1 MSTRLMF
8 KSVNDLLDEKFYVP
22 YYQRGYR
29 WTKQQVIDLLND
41 IWGFT
46 QKEGNDKFYCLQ
58 PVVVKKVLNTIINE
72 EYWEVVDGQQRLT
85 TLYILLYYLTKEVL
99 KVDSLKEEYGKEIFT
114 ISYETRPGSAKF
126 LKNLEKDNSNIDY
139 YYMHTTYET
148 IKEWFTDSNNIENRT
163 DRFNF
168 LSTLLGRKGKEKSV
182 QVIWYEVPV
191 EVNSNELFTRL
202 NLGKI
207 PLTNSELVKAL
218 FLSETSFEKDDKQE
232 QKKTE
237 IAILWD
243 SMEQRLNDEKYW
255 AFITNENPEDYSNK
269 IELLLDLIAKKSDK
283 NKDPLSTF
291 LHFYKVVNGKS
302 KDLWSLWLDIEKY
315 DQTLVEWYKNRDLY
329 HKIGY
334 LITIGVSLADL
345 VERSLGEPKSAFTYY
360 IDSEIAKSIRFNL
373 ESLSYENKGDYSKIY
388 RVLTLFNIESLRT
401 NESAL
406 DYYPFSLHK
415 KSNWSIEHIHA
426 QNAEGLDKT
435 KKEQWK
441 QWTDSHLKLIVDFQN
456 QIEDIQLKEQLRKL
470 ESEILE
476 VNYEVLNW
484 DKFMLLANRIGIF
497 FSEKET
503 IYSDEM
509 HGLSNLAL
517 LGQAE
522 NSALNNGVFELKRRT
537 IISMD
542 KDGKYIP
549 ICTKRVFLKYYNKN
563 ATQGNYYFWSY
574 EDRKNYLEEI
584 KAVLRR
590 SGYLIKIEGEV

>member
-1 MSTRLMF
+1 MF

-126 LKNLEKDNSNIDY
+126 LKNLEKDYSNIDY
-139 YYMHTTYET
+139 YYMYSTYET

-168 LSTLLGRKGKEKSV
+168 MSTLLGRKGKEKSV
-182 QVIWYEVPV
+182 QVIWYEVPI
-191 EVNSNELFTRL
+191 EANSNELFTRL

-207 PLTNSELVKAL
+207 PLTNSELIKAL

-243 SMEQRLNDEKYW
+243 SIEQRLNDEKYW
-255 AFITNENPEDYSNK
+255 AFISNENPKDYSNK
-269 IELLLDLIAKKSDK
+269 IELLLDLIAKKSDE

-291 LHFYKVVNGKS
+291 LHFYKEVSGKN

-315 DQTLVEWYKNRDLY
+315 DQTLVEWYKNRDMY

-345 VERSLGEPKSAFTYY
+345 VEKSLGEPKSAFTHY

-388 RVLTLFNIESLRT
+388 RILTLFNIESLRT

-456 QIEDIQLKEQLRKL
+456 QIEDMQMKEQLRKL

-476 VNYEVLNW
+476 VDYEVLTW
-484 DKFMLLANRIGIF
+484 DKFMLLANRIGTF

-542 KDGKYIP
+542 KEGKYIP